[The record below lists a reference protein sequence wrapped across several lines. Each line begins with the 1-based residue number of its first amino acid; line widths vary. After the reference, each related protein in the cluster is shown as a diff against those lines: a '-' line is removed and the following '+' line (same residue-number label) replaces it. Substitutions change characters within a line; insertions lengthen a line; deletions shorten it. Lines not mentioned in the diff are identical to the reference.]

1 MWRVSIMN
9 GESGLH
15 VVLIGVWDDGP
26 LKLLVGEHGIQTGVG
41 TGNRRSL
48 KVRSRS
54 RSRSKSEKC
63 SDRAGL
69 LGESE

>member
-1 MWRVSIMN
+1 MWRDSIMN

-26 LKLLVGEHGIQTGVG
+26 LKLLVEEHGIQIGVG

-48 KVRSRS
+48 KIRS
-54 RSRSKSEKC
+54 RSRSKGEKC
-63 SDRAGL
+63 SGGGRAGL